1 MKKDHEEF
9 LVEILQEMKNA
20 TLEAE
25 KLKSLVPDDNIK
37 TNEKERTTQPTI
49 NITHPTQ
56 KKKGKK

>member
-20 TLEAE
+20 TLAAE
-25 KLKSLVPDDNIK
+25 SLKSLVPDENIK
-37 TNEKERTTQPTI
+37 SNEKERTTQPTI
-49 NITHPTQ
+49 AITHPTQ